1 MAPGRRA
8 GHSDSVVSAARL
20 APSPLSFACALLGA
34 RASNPGF
41 CQWGGRA
48 RRGMTLRVG
57 AHGRRPSPNAPR
69 FRLDLGI
76 VSIQPQPAHQAA
88 PPASPP
94 QPRDIRE
101 LMLEELEQFVVAAG
115 ERAFR
120 ARQVMG
126 WVWRRGAESFE
137 AMSDLPAAFREHLKQ
152 HFRLDPAP
160 SAALARSADGTR
172 KLLVALA
179 DGEAIET
186 VIIPANGRVTL
197 CLSSQCGCAMACEF
211 CATARMGLHR
221 NLAAAEIV
229 GQIAAAR
236 RALEPGEEL
245 TNYVFMG
252 MGEPLANYLRLA
264 RALRLMTS
272 EWGMGISPRRIT
284 VSTVG
289 VVPAMERLLVEFPS
303 VNLAVSLHATTDEL
317 RDRLAPINRRH
328 PLAALIEACRRL
340 PIKRRDRITFEYVM
354 LAGVNDSRDDARR
367 LVRMLGPL
375 RAKVNLIFFNPFG
388 GAPFAPSARAA
399 VEGFQAIL
407 RQGNLTATIR
417 ESRGRD
423 IAAACGQLYAQ
434 RQSA

>member
-1 MAPGRRA
+1 MP
-8 GHSDSVVSAARL
+8 D
-20 APSPLSFACALLGA
+20 
-34 RASNPGF
+34 
-41 CQWGGRA
+41 
-48 RRGMTLRVG
+48 
-57 AHGRRPSPNAPR
+57 
-69 FRLDLGI
+69 
-76 VSIQPQPAHQAA
+76 
-88 PPASPP
+88 
-94 QPRDIRE
+94 
-101 LMLEELEQFVVAAG
+101 ELEQFVVAAG

-126 WVWRRGAESFE
+126 WLWRRGAESFE
-137 AMSDLPAAFREHLKQ
+137 AMSDLPAAFREYLKNN
-152 HFRLDPAP
+152 FTISPTPR
-160 SAALARSADGTR
+160 AAVARSADGTR
-172 KLLVALA
+172 KLLVALG

-221 NLAAAEIV
+221 NLTAAEIL

-252 MGEPLANYLRLA
+252 MGEPLANYPRLE
-264 RALRLMTS
+264 RALRIMTS

-289 VVPAMERLLVEFPS
+289 LVPAMERLLAEFAS

-317 RDRLAPINRRH
+317 RDRLAPINRRY
-328 PLAALIEACRRL
+328 PLATLLEACRRL

-354 LAGVNDSRDDARR
+354 LAGVNDTPADARR

-375 RAKVNLIFFNPFG
+375 RGKVNLIFFNPFA
-388 GAPFAPSARAA
+388 GAPFAPAARAA

-417 ESRGRD
+417 ESRGGD
-423 IAAACGQLYAQ
+423 IAAACGQLYAE